1 MTPEPNGSFEEF
13 LAHAIA
19 IEREAALRY
28 RQFQAHFAER
38 GEDVLAGLCAN
49 LAAFEQQHLD
59 DLLDRARGLALPAIA
74 AHAWRWLDGRSPET
88 DAPEVLYRI
97 ATPRQLLAVALMAE
111 HRARAFFEAVA
122 RTAPDAQVARMA
134 TAMAGEEDEH
144 VGWVSRALEYL
155 PDGDV
160 DWDAVLASG
169 GGPGLALGGERR
181 WHRGGAP
188 PKP

>member
-1 MTPEPNGSFEEF
+1 MTAEPIRSVEEF

-28 RQFQAHFAER
+28 REFQAHFAER
-38 GEDVLAGLCAN
+38 GEDVLAGLCEN
-49 LAAFEQQHLD
+49 LAHFEQQHCD
-59 DLLDRARGLALPAIA
+59 DLVDRARGLSLPAIA
-74 AHAWRWLDGRSPET
+74 AHAYRWLDGRSPEAV
-88 DAPEVLYRI
+88 APEILYQI

-111 HRARAFFEAVA
+111 HRARGFFEAVA
-122 RTAPDAQVARMA
+122 RSAPDAQVARLAAEMA
-134 TAMAGEEDEH
+134 REEDEH
-144 VGWVSRALEYL
+144 VGWVGRALEYL

-160 DWDAVLASG
+160 DWDAVLAAG

-181 WHRGGAP
+181 WHRGGLP

>member
-1 MTPEPNGSFEEF
+1 MTAEPIRSVEEF

-28 RQFQAHFAER
+28 REFQAHFAER
-38 GEDVLAGLCAN
+38 GEDVLAGLCGN
-49 LAAFEQQHLD
+49 LAAFEQQHCD
-59 DLLDRARGLALPAIA
+59 DLLERAAGRSLPAIA
-74 AHAWRWLDGRSPET
+74 AHAYRWLDGRSPET
-88 DAPEVLYRI
+88 DAPEILFRI
-97 ATPRQLLAVALMAE
+97 ATPRQLLSVALMAE

-122 RTAPDAQVARMA
+122 RSAPDARVARMA
-134 TAMAGEEDEH
+134 AEMAGEEDEH
-144 VGWVSRALEYL
+144 AGWVSRALEYL

-160 DWDAVLASG
+160 DWDTVLAGG

-181 WHRGGAP
+181 WHRGGLP